1 MRKLSIAICEDQDA
15 DRKRLEDAIA
25 LTGVP
30 CVCEF
35 FENGE
40 EFLADF
46 VHGKYDLVFLD
57 VYMGGMTGVDVA
69 QRVRNVDPD
78 VMLSFVT
85 TSADFTMEGYRN
97 RVERY
102 ILKPYRD
109 EDVREVVESAF
120 RRASSS
126 QERMLT
132 VAGES
137 IPFSRIRYAEQ
148 KNHTTII
155 YIANGAEVKR
165 TGRFDDIAQQLPCPP
180 FYRCHRSYLVNLDY
194 VRLLNYDLNMFELEG
209 GGCAYIRR
217 GSVREAK
224 RMFEDRLIER
234 TRALGEA

>member
-15 DRKRLEDAIA
+15 DRKHLEDAIA

-30 CVCEF
+30 CVC
-35 FENGE
+35 
-40 EFLADF
+40 
-46 VHGKYDLVFLD
+46 

-155 YIANGAEVKR
+155 YIGAAVLFIAIASAVIYSYRKKR
-165 TGRFDDIAQQLPCPP
+165 SFKA
-180 FYRCHRSYLVNLDY
+180 SKN
-194 VRLLNYDLNMFELEG
+194 
-209 GGCAYIRR
+209 
-217 GSVREAK
+217 
-224 RMFEDRLIER
+224 
-234 TRALGEA
+234 